1 MAKKAANKSKK
12 QGKPVEKLT
21 DDQDFKEAYP
31 DSAKKMEK
39 PPEPPPEP
47 RSTDPRRKQ
56 R

>member
-1 MAKKAANKSKK
+1 MAKKGNNESKK

-21 DDQDFKEAYP
+21 DDQEFKEAYP
-31 DSAKKMEK
+31 KSAEKMEK
-39 PPEPPPEP
+39 PSEPPPDP